1 MSNKIPPKETLI
13 PFDSVNEKVKLSNKR
28 IDHVQKGL
36 KADPLRNKR
45 PLKEFAELTN
55 LIGEQFDD
63 DTYNI
68 KKEVIPCPKTLN

>member
-1 MSNKIPPKETLI
+1 MLNKIPPKDTLI

>member
-13 PFDSVNEKVKLSNKR
+13 PFDSVNEKVKLNNKR